1 MAGRITLDFLTME
14 WKGITFEQVEIWRKL
29 YPDINVPSI
38 LKVDIPRWIDRHI
51 VSRQPLKVHKIAQK
65 RNWKKT
71 IVNWLKK
78 EQIKAVG
85 L

>member
-1 MAGRITLDFLTME
+1 MAGRITFSFLTMQ
-14 WKGITFEQVEIWRKL
+14 WGGITFEQVEIWQHL
-29 YPDINVPSI
+29 YPDINVPLI
-38 LKVDIPRWIDRHI
+38 LKVAIPRWIDRHI
-51 VSRQPLKVHKIAQK
+51 VSRQPLKVHRIAQK
-65 RNWKKT
+65 RDWKKT